1 MKKLMM
7 MMAALLMLSTADA
20 NAQGFLNKLKQKAQA
35 AVSSM
40 TGNEKSEDA
49 DEADNDEADS
59 GDVDPSKIAVAQGSD
74 IVPKRKTST
83 VTWDGVITP
92 SKASSASALM
102 KELPALPT
110 AEKMARST
118 MEEREAY
125 AQKIAAV
132 SFRAEQLMENEK
144 GCSDAEMEA
153 ERAKWENKIQNLF
166 GLTKEEMAILQD
178 ENAPESKKQPI
189 QDKVMAKIMGGD
201 VDQVE
206 IQRFEKMSEKEQE
219 AYIRAHPE
227 FTQKMMKMAQNASN
241 FSKNMKQM
249 TAALNGYEVKL
260 GRLVNNYLNAM
271 SQETKHDYSAIAKK
285 YNGKLQKLYDQIC
298 ATDDAAKVDALY
310 AEADKLLY
318 DYRLEAAKEYRASLL
333 RQIAEA
339 KKFAAE
345 YAKITQEVIDSGDLP
360 ACAVGRMDLNAVISV
375 ADLLDA
381 AYKELPELEAKPV
394 CTETVY
400 ELPKGW
406 EFVNWECRGYVGK
419 VEEMNTPGG
428 AFPLLVKKDAGQG
441 EPDYGV
447 VENGKFR
454 QISQSELQKV
464 NKQADA
470 RVKNQAKSSVK
481 PPYGVYKSRSGA
493 RTVEYSKTGELII
506 NGMTSL
512 SPIAFSVYPDR
523 LEWVV
528 LDDAKMVKCTY
539 KL

>member
-1 MKKLMM
+1 
-7 MMAALLMLSTADA
+7 
-20 NAQGFLNKLKQKAQA
+20 
-35 AVSSM
+35 
-40 TGNEKSEDA
+40 
-49 DEADNDEADS
+49 
-59 GDVDPSKIAVAQGSD
+59 
-74 IVPKRKTST
+74 
-83 VTWDGVITP
+83 
-92 SKASSASALM
+92 
-102 KELPALPT
+102 
-110 AEKMARST
+110 
-118 MEEREAY
+118 
-125 AQKIAAV
+125 
-132 SFRAEQLMENEK
+132 
-144 GCSDAEMEA
+144 
-153 ERAKWENKIQNLF
+153 
-166 GLTKEEMAILQD
+166 
-178 ENAPESKKQPI
+178 
-189 QDKVMAKIMGGD
+189 
-201 VDQVE
+201 
-206 IQRFEKMSEKEQE
+206 MSEKEQE
-219 AYIRAHPE
+219 AYIKAHPE
-227 FTQKMMKMAQNASN
+227 FTQKMMKMAQNAGN
-241 FSKNMKQM
+241 FSKKMKQM

-260 GRLVNNYLNAM
+260 GRLVNNYLKAM
-271 SQETKHDYSAIAKK
+271 NQERKHDYSAIAKK

-318 DYRLEAAKEYRASLL
+318 NYRLEAAKEYRASLQ

-345 YAKITQEVIDSGDLP
+345 YAKITQEVVDNGDLP

-406 EFVNWECRGYVGK
+406 EFVNWECRGYAGK
-419 VEEMNTPGG
+419 VEEMKTPGE
-428 AFPLLVKKDAGQG
+428 AFPLLVQKPNEQG
-441 EPDYGV
+441 EPAYGV

-454 QISQSELQKV
+454 QISQSELQKI

-506 NGMTSL
+506 NGMTNL
-512 SPIAFSVYPDR
+512 SPVAFSVYPDR
-523 LEWVV
+523 LEWIDLVG
-528 LDDAKMVKCTY
+528 AKIVKCTY

>member
-1 MKKLMM
+1 MKKIVLMI
-7 MMAALLMLSTADA
+7 AALLMLSTADA
-20 NAQGFLNKLKQKAQA
+20 DAQGFLKKLKQKAQA
-35 AVSSM
+35 VV
-40 TGNEKSEDA
+40 GNASGDEESEDA
-49 DEADNDEADS
+49 DDADRAES
-59 GDVDPSKIAVAQGSD
+59 GDVDPSQIAVAQGSD

-92 SKASSASALM
+92 SKASTASALM
-102 KELPALPT
+102 QELPALPS

-132 SFRAEQLMENEK
+132 VARAEQLQADAK
-144 GCSDAEMEA
+144 DCSDAEMEA
-153 ERAKWENKIQNLF
+153 ERAKWE
-166 GLTKEEMAILQD
+166 
-178 ENAPESKKQPI
+178 
-189 QDKVMAKIMGGD
+189 
-201 VDQVE
+201 
-206 IQRFEKMSEKEQE
+206 QRFEKMSEKEQE
-219 AYIRAHPE
+219 AYIKAHPE
-227 FTQKMMKMAQNASN
+227 FTQKMMKMAQNAGN
-241 FSKNMKQM
+241 FSKKMKQM

-260 GRLVNNYLNAM
+260 GRLVNNYLKAM
-271 SQETKHDYSAIAKK
+271 NQERKHDYSAIAKK

-298 ATDDAAKVDALY
+298 STDDASQVDALY
-310 AEADKLLY
+310 QQADKLLY
-318 DYRLEAAKEYRASLL
+318 DYRLEAAKEYRASLQ

-345 YAKITQEVIDSGDLP
+345 YAKITQEVVDSGDLP

-394 CTETVY
+394 CTEIVY

-406 EFVNWECRGYVGK
+406 GFVNWECRGYVGK
-419 VEEMNTPGG
+419 VEEMKTPGE
-428 AFPLLVKKDAGQG
+428 AFPLLVKKDNEQG

-454 QISQSELQKV
+454 QISQSELQKI
-464 NKQADA
+464 NQQADA
-470 RVKNQAKSSVK
+470 RVKNQSKSSVK
-481 PPYGVYKSRSGA
+481 PPYGVYKSRSGV
-493 RTVEYSKTGELII
+493 RSVEYSKTGELII

-512 SPIAFSVYPDR
+512 SPVAFSAYPDR
-523 LEWVV
+523 LEWIV
-528 LDDAKMVKCTY
+528 LDDAKIVKCTY

>member
-1 MKKLMM
+1 MKKIVLMI
-7 MMAALLMLSTADA
+7 AALLMLSTADA
-20 NAQGFLNKLKQKAQA
+20 DAQGFLKKLKQKAQA
-35 AVSSM
+35 VV
-40 TGNEKSEDA
+40 GNASGDEESEDA
-49 DEADNDEADS
+49 DDADKAES
-59 GDVDPSKIAVAQGSD
+59 GDVDPSQIAVAQGSD

-83 VTWDGVITP
+83 VTWDGVVTP

-102 KELPALPT
+102 QELPALPS
-110 AEKMARST
+110 AEQMARSN

-132 SFRAEQLMENEK
+132 VARAEQLQAEEK
-144 GCSDAEMEA
+144 ECSDEEMEA
-153 ERAKWENKIQNLF
+153 LRNKWENKVQNLF

-189 QDKVMAKIMGGD
+189 QDKVMANIMGGD
-201 VDQVE
+201 VDQLE
-206 IQRFEKMSEKEQE
+206 MQRFEKMSEKEQE
-219 AYIRAHPE
+219 AYIKAHPE
-227 FTQKMMKMAQNASN
+227 FTQKMMKMAQNAGN
-241 FSKNMKQM
+241 FSKKMQQM

-260 GRLVNNYLNAM
+260 GRLVNNYLQAM
-271 SQETKHDYSAIAKK
+271 NQEAKHDYSAIAKK

-298 ATDDAAKVDALY
+298 ATDDATKVDALY

-345 YAKITQEVIDSGDLP
+345 YAKITQEVVDSGDLP

-406 EFVNWECRGYVGK
+406 EFVNWECRGYAGK
-419 VEEMNTPGG
+419 VEEMKTPGG
-428 AFPLLVKKDAGQG
+428 AFPLLVQKANEQG

-454 QISQSELQKV
+454 QISQSELQKI

-481 PPYGVYKSRSGA
+481 PPYGVYKSRSGV
-493 RTVEYSKTGELII
+493 RSVEYSKTGELII

-512 SPIAFSVYPDR
+512 SPIAFSIYPDR
-523 LEWVV
+523 LEWIV